1 MCAVQ
6 TITKRSADKMDAKLK
21 KSLSGVEL
29 ADLVRI
35 IEAQETDIKLIE
47 IDFDER
53 LERILMALL

>member
-1 MCAVQ
+1 
-6 TITKRSADKMDAKLK
+6 MDVKLK
-21 KSLSGVEL
+21 KSLAEVEL
-29 ADLVRI
+29 SDLVRI